1 MNFESITN
9 HHSHETEWFSC
20 LHTDVNTIRISVEVD
35 DSSLSGKWLLK
46 THSTLT
52 NESKLLN
59 QLTSHQKRQ
68 WTFFFSPTSSRD
80 TLFFDQYEQLRSKTD
95 FMKIIRSQK
104 TSKCRFLIQVVFTWS
119 QGGMKGC
126 IFEAVQVQIVV
137 QPSANSPF
145 KFSKPCEIEDKFR
158 RHSKEGSSDIT
169 TMKNEVI
176 VSTESLNLKAKDHRI
191 YGKFM
196 KMIEMGIPVVA
207 VNQKLVL
214 SNIQIPGGVENVLP
228 NDPMP
233 NPWLETHYETVPC
246 LATEENTTPFSSA
259 TLRSVCIEECGTDKK
274 GKKDSSSS
282 SFTITL
288 EQIASA
294 IMSLRKTK
302 FF

>member
-20 LHTDVNTIRISVEVD
+20 LHTDVNTIRISVEID

-46 THSTLT
+46 THNTLT
-52 NESKLLN
+52 DESKLLN

-104 TSKCRFLIQVVFTWS
+104 TSKCRFLIQVVFIWS

-137 QPSANSPF
+137 EPSANSPF
-145 KFSKPCEIEDKFR
+145 KFTKPYEVEDKFK
-158 RHSKEGSSDIT
+158 RHKEGSSDIT
-169 TMKNEVI
+169 STKKEETI
-176 VSTESLNLKAKDHRI
+176 VSTESVSLKAKDHRI

-196 KMIEMGIPVVA
+196 KMIEMGIPVAA

-214 SNIQIPGGVENVLP
+214 SNVQIPGGVENVLP

-233 NPWLETHYETVPC
+233 APWLETHYETVPS
-246 LATEENTTPFSSA
+246 LETENSTPFSSA
-259 TLRSVCIEECGTDKK
+259 TLRSVCVEECSTNEKK
-274 GKKDSSSS
+274 GKKDTS